1 MTAAN
6 ASKRHT
12 EFTPHLAS
20 LICRRNEYDMPL
32 PSSDPALVP
41 RLLESRR
48 RMRILTNFPR
58 FPEKWRSSSGL
69 TGDAERLQ
77 GSTWQFFRASK
88 RADLVLINCD
98 LRLAMKLAALYL
110 IFPWRRRPIQMHD
123 VILRRPVTLKAR
135 LAVIPKRF
143 LISRLDHMTIHFR
156 DLSGYRRFFGVR
168 PERISYLPF
177 KPNIRDRY
185 RYKVGAEGEYVLCF
199 GRSER
204 DYDTFFRAME
214 LLPDV
219 PAAIPPPN
227 FASFRKHGAR
237 FTYGIDRL
245 PPNVG
250 IVPDE
255 GTEESMIRILEN
267 ARLIALPLIAG
278 RIGPSGVGLYLTA
291 MLMGKCVIT
300 THGPTTSD
308 VLLDGEALL
317 VAPEDPAALA
327 AMIRRAWDDRQ
338 LRERTA
344 EIGRRYAEAC
354 GGEPEL
360 LQRVLDRAVEVF
372 AP

>member
-1 MTAAN
+1 
-6 ASKRHT
+6 
-12 EFTPHLAS
+12 
-20 LICRRNEYDMPL
+20 MPL

-185 RYKVGAEGEYVLCF
+185 RYKVGGEGEYVLCF